1 MKPSLI
7 ALAAGA
13 FAIGTTEFV
22 IIGLVPGIGR
32 DLGITLP
39 AAGLLVSGYAL
50 AVTAGAPTV
59 TASVGASAAP
69 AASGWIDAAVRTRQS
84 LERLRVRLWRDAGG
98 THHRPAGP
106 SQSGKPSHWYLSIV
120 VSTV

>member
-22 IIGLVPGIGR
+22 IIGLVPGIAR

-50 AVTAGAPTV
+50 AVTAGAPR
-59 TASVGASAAP
+59 S
-69 AASGWIDAAVRTRQS
+69 RR
-84 LERLRVRLWRDAGG
+84 
-98 THHRPAGP
+98 
-106 SQSGKPSHWYLSIV
+106 
-120 VSTV
+120 